1 MVAAVLVV
9 LAWRQSAARSKAVVF
24 LGVWTGVIGVG
35 SFLLHTF
42 ATRWAAAA
50 DVIPI
55 LIFIL
60 VYLYLALRHYL
71 QFQTLVSLL
80 ITIAFVPVSG
90 VVAWATEPLIG
101 SSAGYAAAW
110 LAIFVVGLLMLGR
123 DRQIATGLL
132 ITAGIFLVSIGFRT
146 FDEPICHTLS
156 IGTHFIWHLLNAVV
170 LYRLA
175 MIFLKQQDRPAA

>member
-1 MVAAVLVV
+1 MAL
-9 LAWRQSAARSKAVVF
+9 F

-71 QFQTLVSLL
+71 HLSVLVSLA
-80 ITIAFVPVSG
+80 ITIAFVPLSG
-90 VVAWATEPLIG
+90 VVGWANEPLIG

-110 LAIFVVGLLMLGR
+110 LAIFVVGILMLGR
-123 DRQIATGLL
+123 DREIAGGLL

-146 FDEPICHTLS
+146 FDEPICQTLS

-170 LYRLA
+170 LYRLS
-175 MIFLKQQDRPAA
+175 MIFLKQQERLS